1 MSRNRNLT
9 IREGTSEKN
18 WYFLAGYVA
27 LGIITV
33 LLTITTIVQGGSYS
47 IGAMIGL
54 LIMAIS
60 VLGLGTYLALFKDAA
75 YIRDTRSRWGPKWWY
90 YIGGG
95 FGTPFA
101 VYFVATALPQLSGF
115 AGVVALVAHALSA
128 SVMSGVYLY
137 RRHQHIGVP

>member
-90 YIGGG
+90 YIG
-95 FGTPFA
+95 A
-101 VYFVATALPQLSGF
+101 VSELRSLFILLQPRYPNFPDLLAWSHWLLT
-115 AGVVALVAHALSA
+115 
-128 SVMSGVYLY
+128 
-137 RRHQHIGVP
+137 R